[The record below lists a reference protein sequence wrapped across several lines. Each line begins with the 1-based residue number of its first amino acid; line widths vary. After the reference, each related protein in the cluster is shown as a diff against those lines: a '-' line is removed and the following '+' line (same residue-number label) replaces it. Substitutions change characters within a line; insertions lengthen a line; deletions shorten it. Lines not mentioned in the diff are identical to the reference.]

1 MQYDI
6 CLKCTGLPAL
16 IAALAP
22 YGLTTTDDTGAAV
35 LLTASHDHALA
46 YVGRVVETPAVIDRN
61 GRVVAEA
68 AYWPGEYAILRAEEA
83 ILDRVAGAAMAGVEI
98 LDAPPVGCPT
108 FGGWIQRPA
117 QPTAAQRTAEAV
129 AARTLEAA
137 SACSAVLS
145 SLRSRFA
152 SGEELT
158 WQAQLAEARAI
169 LADPA
174 LPATSYPTISGIIA
188 VTGETAADFAAQV
201 IKNSTTWT
209 IVSAYVIGQR
219 QAFVAA
225 IKAAAAKDG
234 ATVADVLAVPLAI
247 TLPT

>member
-6 CLKCTGLPAL
+6 CLKTTSLAAL

-22 YGLTTTDDTGAAV
+22 FGLTSQDEDGNAV
-35 LLTASHDHALA
+35 LTTASHDHALA
-46 YVGRVVETPAVIDRN
+46 YA
-61 GRVVAEA
+61 GRVVATPAEIDNEGNILSEA
-68 AYWPGEYAILRAEEA
+68 TYLPGEYAVLRAEDTLLGQ
-83 ILDRVAGAAMAGVEI
+83 ITVAPMAGVEVM
-98 LDAPPVGCPT
+98 DDPPAGCPT

-117 QPTAAQRTAEAV
+117 QPTAAQRIAEAV

-137 SACSAVLS
+137 SACSTVLS
-145 SLRSRFA
+145 SLRARFA

-174 LPATSYPTISGIIA
+174 LQATSYPTIAGIIA
-188 VTGETAADFAAQV
+188 VTGETAADFAAAV
-201 IKNSTTWT
+201 IKNNDDWT
-209 IVSAYVIGQR
+209 AVTAYVIGQR

-225 IKAAAAKDG
+225 LKTAAAAEG
-234 ATVADVLAVPLAI
+234 ATVADVLAVPLSI
-247 TLPT
+247 TLPA